1 MPQISQILQ
10 FLNTNFTSIG
20 FVLVIFAGLLKLLKP
35 AKMSGPAT
43 ERLFALGFKLSFALG
58 VLIILFGFAKE
69 FMQDNSKPTTTI
81 TAEQNLSGSG
91 NKAITA
97 GGDVNMNSAGG
108 SNQKKQ
114 KAAFDDKKADVSM
127 TVKQNVTGENNTA
140 ISAGSDINVNEK

>member
-97 GGDVNMNSAGG
+97 GGDVNSAGG
-108 SNQKKQ
+108 SNQKKP
-114 KAAFDDKKADVSM
+114 KAAVDDKKADVSM
-127 TVKQNVTGENNTA
+127 TVKQNVTGDNNTA
-140 ISAGSDINVNEK
+140 ISAGGDVNVNEK